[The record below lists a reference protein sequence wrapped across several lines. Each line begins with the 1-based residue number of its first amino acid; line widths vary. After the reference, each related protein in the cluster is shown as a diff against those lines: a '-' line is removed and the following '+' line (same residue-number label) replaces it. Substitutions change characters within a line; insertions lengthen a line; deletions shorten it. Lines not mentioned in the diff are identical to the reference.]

1 MALLYYTHEDC
12 LQHEMQDGHPE
23 RPDRLRAVGQY
34 LQASGLLD
42 DLDQRTAAE
51 IDPAR
56 LTEVHGGEY
65 LDGLIDMQPEEGLV
79 AVDPDTTMCP
89 ESLHAA
95 RLAAGAVVAA
105 TSEVLSGSAMRAF
118 CAVRPPG
125 HHAEADAAMGFCF
138 YNSIALGARRA
149 LEADQIERVAVLDFD
164 VHHGNGTV
172 DIFKDSPEVLVCS
185 SFQHP
190 YYPHR
195 YADIDR
201 PNIVNSPLAAG
212 SGSSEF
218 RQVIEQDWLPA
229 LEAHQPQLIFI
240 SAGFDAHRDD
250 PLAQINLSE
259 ADFAWITRLIC
270 SAAESYADGRIV
282 SALEGGYDLNALARS
297 VHTHLEALQ
306 A

>member
-1 MALLYYTHEDC
+1 MTLLYYSHKDC
-12 LQHEMQDGHPE
+12 LQHKMQDGHPE